1 MNSIHDSSWAKKSA
15 LRNREASSFCEKF
28 SSRRVTLI
36 PLLVTFALACF
47 GKTADAQKVYS
58 VGSLN
63 TADQFISAF
72 EGFRD
77 RMAELGYREKHNV
90 RYQYYN
96 ARGNSELLATLS
108 QKMVQ
113 DRVDLIVTSSTS
125 ATVAAARASEK
136 NRIPVL
142 FLSAGNPEM
151 LVKSYAGSGSNLAG
165 ISSAS
170 TELVQKRFELLKE
183 LAPATRRLTVLHY
196 PGGVNYKANI
206 AETREAAARLR
217 LKLSEINVM
226 SVGEI
231 EKAMHGI
238 NRSATDAIFMPP
250 ESLLTEGIDNI
261 VKQAIKE
268 KMPLITS
275 LLGNVKRGCLATYAA
290 NYRAL
295 GKQAGSLADKILK
308 GTNPGSLPIEM
319 PDRVNLVINLN
330 TAKAIDLNI
339 PKELLLRADEVFE

>member
-1 MNSIHDSSWAKKSA
+1 MRSIHASSWAKRSA
-15 LRNREASSFCEKF
+15 LRNREASSFRVQF
-28 SSRRVTLI
+28 SSRQFFI
-36 PLLVTFALACF
+36 PLLVTFSLASF
-47 GKTADAQKVYS
+47 GKTVDAQKIYS

-72 EGFRD
+72 EGFRG

-96 ARGNSELLATLS
+96 ARGNSELLATLA

-125 ATVAAARASEK
+125 ATVAAAKASEK

-142 FLSAGNPEM
+142 FLSAGNPEL

-183 LAPATRRLTVLHY
+183 LVPAARKLIVLHY

-206 AETREAAARLR
+206 SETRGAAARLR
-217 LKLSEINVM
+217 LKLWEISVM
-226 SVGEI
+226 SVEEI

-238 NRSATDAIFMPP
+238 NRSAADAIFMPP

-275 LLGNVKRGCLATYAA
+275 LFGNVKRGSLATYAA

-295 GKQAGSLADKILK
+295 GKQAGALADKILK

-319 PDRVNLVINLN
+319 PDKVNLVINLK
-330 TAKAIDLNI
+330 TAKAIDLKI
-339 PKELLLRADEVFE
+339 PKELLLRADEVFD